1 MSGVAKHDALKERL
15 RRLPRPLLVGLDV
28 DGTLAPIVADPAAAR
43 IPEATQQLL
52 RKLAKR
58 EGLIV
63 ALLTGRDLPALRRM
77 GSVAGAW
84 RAVEH
89 GGRIVAPGERPKAR
103 RLAPEDT
110 AKLEAFAEWVAGTPG
125 QLERKDGSV
134 AIHTRKLGEA
144 GEAWLGKAVKEAQRL
159 GLHAREGRAVVE
171 AELAPGDKGEALA
184 EVHGRTG
191 AKSVFFAGDALTD
204 LPAIRYAA
212 RRGMGIFV
220 KSAERPRKPKG
231 ATAAVK
237 GPEELRALLEGLL
250 DG

>member
-184 EVHGRTG
+184 EVHGRRILLVDDVYTTG
-191 AKSVFFAGDALTD
+191 ATVN
-204 LPAIRYAA
+204 AA
-212 RRGMGIFV
+212 
-220 KSAERPRKPKG
+220 
-231 ATAAVK
+231 T
-237 GPEELRALLEGLL
+237 RALKRAKAEDVDVLTFARVLPGDFQSLS
-250 DG
+250 GGPI

>member
-84 RAVEH
+84 RGRPETHPRGMH
-89 GGRIVAPGERPKAR
+89 G
-103 RLAPEDT
+103 
-110 AKLEAFAEWVAGTPG
+110 PG
-125 QLERKDGSV
+125 QGAANQRTPTHF
-134 AIHTRKLGEA
+134 IA
-144 GEAWLGKAVKEAQRL
+144 GE
-159 GLHAREGRAVVE
+159 
-171 AELAPGDKGEALA
+171 
-184 EVHGRTG
+184 
-191 AKSVFFAGDALTD
+191 
-204 LPAIRYAA
+204 
-212 RRGMGIFV
+212 M
-220 KSAERPRKPKG
+220 
-231 ATAAVK
+231 
-237 GPEELRALLEGLL
+237 
-250 DG
+250 